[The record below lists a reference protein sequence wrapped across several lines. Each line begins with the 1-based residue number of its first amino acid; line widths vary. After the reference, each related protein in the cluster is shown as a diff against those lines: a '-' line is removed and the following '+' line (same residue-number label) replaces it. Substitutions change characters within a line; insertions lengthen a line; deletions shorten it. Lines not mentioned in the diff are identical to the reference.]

1 MSVAPVTLTDQS
13 DDADPGTLAK
23 RIVKARKAVGF
34 TTAELAH
41 RLGVRTATLAA
52 WEAGKSEPRTN
63 RLTMLAGLLSVSPT
77 WLLCGRGT
85 APNETS
91 GHEDVTA
98 LKTTISEL
106 RSMLAT
112 VGEHVHRLEQRVDTL
127 SRNA

>member
-1 MSVAPVTLTDQS
+1 MSVALTTLTEESDQ
-13 DDADPGTLAK
+13 ADTGTLAS
-23 RIVKARKAVGF
+23 RIVKARKAIGL
-34 TTAELAH
+34 TTAELAQ

-85 APNETS
+85 APAETS
-91 GHEDVTA
+91 GGEDVSA
-98 LKTTISEL
+98 LKTTITEL
-106 RSMLAT
+106 RSMLSA

-127 SRNA
+127 SRNH